1 MSALLRLKV
10 PKLNLVHRGCL
21 CVSVRTKG
29 LSSDNYMS
37 EHRSQLKNCNRVVVK
52 IGSAVITREDEC
64 GIALGRLASIVEQVR
79 ELWAISFGVC
89 ADWFVSHLFVK
100 ISELQ
105 NSGKQMLM
113 VTSGAVAFGKQN
125 LLKSIMMSRS
135 FRQTVGEKQNKKP
148 IVRHKSF
155 I

>member
-1 MSALLRLKV
+1 M
-10 PKLNLVHRGCL
+10 
-21 CVSVRTKG
+21 
-29 LSSDNYMS
+29 
-37 EHRSQLKNCNRVVVK
+37 
-52 IGSAVITREDEC
+52 
-64 GIALGRLASIVEQVR
+64 
-79 ELWAISFGVC
+79 
-89 ADWFVSHLFVK
+89 SHLFVK